1 LDIHISVFRAA
12 IGDVAR
18 MARMGAMREEKVA
31 SSSLK
36 RSRASV
42 MAEWWVWVTC
52 RHLLNTKA
60 NQISGGA

>member
-31 SSSLK
+31 SSSFMGP
-36 RSRASV
+36 RASM
-42 MAEWWVWVTC
+42 MADLWVALSS
-52 RHLLNTKA
+52 RHLLDTKA
-60 NQISGGA
+60 NQMSGGA